1 MSLPSVHMVW
11 WQWAVAALVL
21 AYFPAMSLLG
31 LGFHRLARSTRLE
44 ASRCVPVSVV
54 VSARNEAR
62 DLPRCIASL
71 LALDYP
77 ATLLQIVLVDDH
89 SDDATGAIVDAAA
102 AQHPR
107 VLALH
112 AAALPPNGLEAKA
125 RGVAHGFARAT
136 GEWVFITDADA
147 AVHPQWI
154 RHLLGRATPDTGM
167 VGGALA
173 VEASGAVG
181 ILECVSWAYVQ
192 LFSLGLA
199 GWGMPFA
206 CLGPNMAIRRSVYEE
221 TGGLERATF
230 RVAED
235 LALFAMVAR
244 RQMRAQSYADPETT
258 VTLRPV
264 PSMRHLVSQQR
275 RWLAGGLSQA
285 PAFAGPLLA
294 AFWWGFLVA
303 TYLLLG
309 WALGWRWWLAFIVAK
324 ALLDAFLLAILQRRL
339 EQRRL
344 LRYLWVLELYQ
355 VFIFFILPP
364 SFLFSRRVQW
374 MGDGYAVTY
383 D

>member
-1 MSLPSVHMVW
+1 MSLTAAHIAW
-11 WQWAVAALVL
+11 WSWTLAALVL
-21 AYFPAMSLLG
+21 VYFPAMSLLA

-44 ASRCVPVSVV
+44 DSRCVPVSVV

-71 LALDYP
+71 LSLDYP
-77 ATLLQIVLVDDH
+77 PTLLQIVLVDDH
-89 SDDATGAIVDAAA
+89 SDDATGNIVDAAA
-102 AQHPR
+102 ARHPR

-112 AAALPPNGLEAKA
+112 AATLSPNGLEAKA
-125 RGVAHGFARAT
+125 RGIAHGFARAT

-167 VGGALA
+167 VGGSLT
-173 VEASGAVG
+173 VEASGTVG
-181 ILECVSWAYVQ
+181 ILECVSWAFSQ

-199 GWGMPFA
+199 GWGVPFA

-221 TGGLERATF
+221 AGGLEGATF

-244 RQMRAQSYADPETT
+244 RRMSVQSYADPETT
-258 VTLRPV
+258 ATLRPV
-264 PSMRHLVSQQR
+264 PSVRHLVSQQR
-275 RWLAGGLSQA
+275 RWLAGGLSQE
-285 PAFAGPLLA
+285 PAFARPLLA
-294 AFWWGFLVA
+294 AFWWGFTVA
-303 TYLLLG
+303 AYLLLG
-309 WALGWRWWLAFIVAK
+309 WALGWRWWLSFIAAK
-324 ALLDAFLLAILQRRL
+324 SLLDAGLLAILQRRL

-344 LRYLWVLELYQ
+344 LGYLWVLELYHP
-355 VFIFFILPP
+355 FIFFILAP
-364 SFLFSRRVQW
+364 SFLFSRRVRW

>member
-1 MSLPSVHMVW
+1 MAW
-11 WQWAVAALVL
+11 WQWTLAAVVL
-21 AYFPAMSLLG
+21 AYFPAMSWLA

-44 ASRCVPVSVV
+44 DSRCVPVSVV

-89 SDDATGAIVDAAA
+89 SDDATGDIVDAAA
-102 AQHPR
+102 AQYPR

-125 RGVAHGFARAT
+125 RGIAHGFARAT

-154 RHLLGRATPDTGM
+154 RHLLGRAAPDTGM
-167 VGGALA
+167 VGGTLA
-173 VEASGAVG
+173 VEANGAVG

-192 LFSLGLA
+192 RFSLGLA
-199 GWGMPFA
+199 GWGVPFA
-206 CLGPNMAIRRSVYEE
+206 CLGPNMAIRRSVYEA

-235 LALFAMVAR
+235 LALFAMVTQR
-244 RQMRAQSYADPETT
+244 RMSVQSFADPETT
-258 VTLRPV
+258 ATLRPV
-264 PSMRHLVSQQR
+264 PSVRHLVSQQR

-303 TYLLLG
+303 AYLLLG
-309 WALGWRWWLAFIVAK
+309 WALSWGWWLAFVVAK
-324 ALLDAFLLAILQRRL
+324 ALLDAFLLASLQRRL
-339 EQRRL
+339 ELRRL
-344 LRYLWVLELYQ
+344 LRYLWVLELYHA
-355 VFIFFILPP
+355 FIFFILPP
-364 SFLFSRRVQW
+364 SFLFSRRIQW